1 LRVWIDSLTPKQG
14 LFFAPLHDLL
24 RDQGHSVLVTTR
36 TYRESEQTLQ
46 RLRIPY
52 HVVGK
57 HGGGAPIGKLL
68 ASGERIVQL
77 ARLIDRW
84 KPDVAASF
92 SSVEASRVAFGLGI
106 PHVASNDSPHSWM
119 VARLTIPI
127 SAYICSP
134 WIFNKKTWS
143 EFGAPKGRIVNYRAL
158 DPAAWLKRHKPDP
171 RILRKLRLDSK
182 HPIVVLRTEEAFA
195 SYLMGRSSDSKPVV
209 EPIIANLLRKDK
221 ELQILVS
228 TRYGQQAPVLRRRF
242 GRRVIV
248 LDQII
253 DAASLLSHSDVFIGS
268 GGTMTVEAALLG
280 IPAISCFPGPK
291 PLYIQYLETRG
302 LVRTI
307 KSPNNVAT
315 EVLEI
320 LRNDKTR
327 ENQKRMGTRLLA
339 WMEDPTQKILETV
352 KKAPGSWKLN

>member
-1 LRVWIDSLTPKQG
+1 MRVWIDSLTPKQG

-36 TYRESEQTLQ
+36 TYRESEQTLE

-57 HGGGAPIGKLL
+57 HGGGSPIGKLL
-68 ASGERIVQL
+68 SSGERIVQL
-77 ARLIDRW
+77 ARLIDKW

-92 SSVEASRVAFGLGI
+92 SSVEAARVAFGLGI

-127 SAYICSP
+127 SAYVCSP
-134 WIFNKKTWS
+134 WIFNKRTWS
-143 EFGAPKGRIVNYRAL
+143 EFGAARHRIVTYRAL
-158 DPAAWLKRHKPDP
+158 DPAAWLKRHKPDS
-171 RILRKLRLDSK
+171 RILDQLGLDSK
-182 HPIVVLRTEEAFA
+182 RPVVVLRTEEAFA

-209 EPIIANLLRKDK
+209 GPVIANLLRKNR
-221 ELQILVS
+221 ELQLIVS

-253 DAASLLSHSDVFIGS
+253 DAASLLARTDVFIGS

-280 IPAISCFPGPK
+280 VPAISCFPGPK
-291 PLYIQYLETRG
+291 PLYIKYLETKE

-307 KSPNNVAT
+307 KSPKKIAT

-327 ENQKRMGTRLLA
+327 EDQKGKGTRLLA
-339 WMEDPTQKILETV
+339 WMEDPTQKILKTV
-352 KKAPGSWKLN
+352 KMAPGRWKLN

>member
-24 RDQGHSVLVTTR
+24 REQGHSVLVTTR
-36 TYRESEQTLQ
+36 TYRESEQTLR
-46 RLRIPY
+46 RLRVKY
-52 HVVGK
+52 RVVGR
-57 HGGGAPIGKLL
+57 HGGGTPIGKLL
-68 ASGERIVQL
+68 ASGERIVKLAQL
-77 ARLIDRW
+77 IENW

-92 SSVEASRVAFGLGI
+92 SSVEASRVAFGLGV

-127 SAYICSP
+127 SAYVCSP
-134 WIFNKKTWS
+134 WIFEKKTWS
-143 EFGAPKGRIVNYRAL
+143 AFGAPKGRIVTYRAL

-171 RILRKLRLDSK
+171 RVLDKLGLDRER
-182 HPIVVLRTEEAFA
+182 PIVVLRTEEAFA

-209 EPIIANLLRKDK
+209 GPVIASLLRKDRD
-221 ELQILVS
+221 LQIVVS

-242 GRRVIV
+242 RGRIIV
-248 LDQII
+248 LDQVI
-253 DAASLLSHSDVFIGS
+253 DAASLLSYSDVFIGS

-280 IPAISCFPGPK
+280 VPAISCFPGPK
-291 PLYIQYLETRG
+291 PLYIRYLESKG

-307 KSPNNVAT
+307 KSPNKISQ
-315 EVLEI
+315 EVLEL
-320 LRNDKTR
+320 LRDDKRR
-327 ENQKRMGTRLLA
+327 ERQKIEGTRLLA

-352 KKAPGSWKLN
+352 KKAPGKWKLN